1 MRQVELHRVAMLC
14 SPFSMRDKPAADAL
28 ESAENEGWPT
38 HGESVDARSFPDQAV
53 AFRRDGDGARNRMAL
68 NAR

>member
-1 MRQVELHRVAMLC
+1 MRQVKPYRVAMLC
-14 SPFSMRDKPAADAL
+14 SPMRDKPAADAL